1 MPSNIDCPWDDDD
14 FIEDF
19 NKIESESAK
28 SLQIKEYLKSPA
40 SIYSYLDS
48 RLYSQIEY
56 KKALSTFIYLAAN
69 KIKSQKIL
77 MVCGATGSGKSEMCR
92 VVSEIY
98 PNLVISSVADLVP
111 SGYKGSQHVSTLLSR
126 LDFMSEYPPILVLDE
141 WDKLCNKATGNTL
154 RAGSWADSSLLS
166 EFLVIFDGKDAQ
178 LNVGTDEKPVV
189 VNPKDMYF
197 ILLGSWS
204 SLTDTKSEG
213 RSIGFN
219 AAISPSSLEHSQLT
233 KEEVLEALPPEIQGR
248 INRIVI
254 LKDFNSTDFYNI
266 LKSKKYSPATQIE
279 EEMGIHIKVSSKRLH
294 ELAEES
300 MKSFN
305 GVRYARNVYL
315 EQISEALFDNPDI
328 KEVRIR

>member
-14 FIEDF
+14 FVDDF
-19 NKIESESAK
+19 NEMESESAR

-77 MVCGATGSGKSEMCR
+77 MVCGSTGSGKSEMCR
-92 VVSEIY
+92 VASEIY
-98 PNLVISSVADLVP
+98 PNISLNSVSDLVP
-111 SGYKGSQHVSTLLSR
+111 SGYKGSQHVSTLLAR

-141 WDKLCNKATGNTL
+141 WDKLCNKASGN
-154 RAGSWADSSLLS
+154 GSWADSSLLS

-178 LNVGTDEKPVV
+178 LNVGTDEKPVI
-189 VNPKDMYF
+189 VNPKDIYF

-219 AAISPSSLEHSQLT
+219 AEIGTASLQHSQLT
-233 KEEVLEALPPEIQGR
+233 KEEVLEAMPNEIQAR
-248 INRIVI
+248 INRICI
-254 LKDFNSTDFYNI
+254 LKDFDSEDFYNI
-266 LKSKKYSPATQIE
+266 LKSKKYSPAARLE
-279 EEMGIHIKVSSKRLH
+279 EEMGIHIQVSPKKLR

-300 MKSFN
+300 MKSLN

-315 EQISEALFDNPDI
+315 EQISEALFENPDI